1 MKNSGRTIEV
11 RRSTRRKR
19 TISARLEGETLVV
32 LAPAHVSQRELD
44 AAVAELGAK
53 IDARREARTGQRS
66 DEALMV
72 RAMELSRRH
81 LEARAVPTEVRW
93 VTNQNSRWGS
103 CTPSTGVIRIT
114 HRLQSAPDYVLDYV
128 LIHELAHLLESGH
141 GPAFKAWERRA
152 PHHDRARGFLE
163 GAAWQ
168 R

>member
-1 MKNSGRTIEV
+1 MDTSGRTIDV
-11 RRSTRRKR
+11 RRSARRKR

-32 LAPAHVSQRELD
+32 LAPAHVSQAELD
-44 AAVAELGAK
+44 QAVAELGAK

-66 DEALMV
+66 DHALLA
-72 RAMELSRRH
+72 RANELSQAH
-81 LEARAVPTEVRW
+81 LDGRAIPAEVRW
-93 VTNQNSRWGS
+93 VTNQNQRWGS

-128 LIHELAHLLESGH
+128 LLHELAHLLESGH

-152 PHHDRARGFLE
+152 PQYERARGFLE

-168 R
+168 P